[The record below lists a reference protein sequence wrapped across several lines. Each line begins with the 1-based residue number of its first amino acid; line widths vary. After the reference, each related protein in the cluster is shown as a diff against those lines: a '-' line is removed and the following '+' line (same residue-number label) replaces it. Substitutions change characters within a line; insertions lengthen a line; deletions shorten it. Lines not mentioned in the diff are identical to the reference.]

1 MVFYLNER
9 SLHGQFES
17 LDEFLESLR
26 PVIKCLEIIHKIPD
40 VKIFKIK
47 DFYTCQI
54 TKEEKIK
61 DLRGY
66 EYSDV
71 LMRLQQ
77 SLDKEIYND
86 PYWDD
91 NPKHNLAEQF
101 LWRGEDVTATA
112 LAEAAVKEASLLSF
126 RSEEF
131 IDKILKIADSSKCYD
146 VKSVHTPGYLSR
158 EYVKELNLSRKDILL
173 SRYQGTRIDCELL
186 EEKYGADILEKN
198 EFELLKSTLD
208 KFVGHNSWSDIESD
222 DGLEYKKYNPSSPKD
237 DWFKGVK
244 YSGKTI
250 MKFRFSDVLRGF
262 GYRKGDSFKVLRL
275 ERTHKVSDKG

>member
-1 MVFYLNER
+1 MIFYLNER

-17 LDEFLESLR
+17 LDDFLESLR

-40 VKIFKIK
+40 MKIYKIK
-47 DFYTCQI
+47 NFYSCQI

-66 EYSDV
+66 EYSDT

-77 SLDKEIYND
+77 SLDKEIYDD

-91 NPKHNLAEQF
+91 DPKHNLAEQF
-101 LWRGEDVTATA
+101 LWEGEDVTATS
-112 LAEAAVKEASLLSF
+112 LAEAAVKNASLLSF

-131 IDKILKIADSSKCYD
+131 IDKVLKIEDSSKCYE
-146 VKSVHTPGYLSR
+146 VNSVHTSGYLSR
-158 EYVKELNLSRKDILL
+158 EYVKELKLTRKDILL
-173 SRYQGTRIDCELL
+173 ARYRGTRIDCELL
-186 EEKYGADILEKN
+186 EEKYGADILEKS

-208 KFVGHNSWSDIESD
+208 KFVAHYSWSDIESD

-237 DWFKGVK
+237 NWFKGVK
-244 YSGKTI
+244 YNGKTI

-262 GYRKGDSFKVLRL
+262 GYRKGDSFKVIRL

>member
-1 MVFYLNER
+1 MIFYLNER
-9 SLHGQFES
+9 SLHGQFKS

-26 PVIKCLEIIHKIPD
+26 PVIKCLEIMNKIPD
-40 VKIFKIK
+40 INIFKIK
-47 DFYTCQI
+47 NFYSCQI
-54 TKEEKIK
+54 TSEEKIK

-66 EYSDV
+66 EYSDE
-71 LMRLQQ
+71 LMRLQY

-101 LWRGEDVTATA
+101 LWEGEDVTATA
-112 LAEAAVKEASLLSF
+112 LAEAAVKGASLLSF
-126 RSEEF
+126 RSEAF
-131 IDKILKIADSSKCYD
+131 IDTTLKIEDCNKCYA

-158 EYVKELNLSRKDILL
+158 EYVKELSISRKEILL
-173 SRYQGTRIDCELL
+173 SRYRGTRIDCEAL
-186 EEKYGADILEKN
+186 EDKYGADILEKN
-198 EFELLKSTLD
+198 EFELLISTLD
-208 KFVGHNSWSDIESD
+208 KFVNHSSWEDIDKD
-222 DGLEYKKYNPSSPKD
+222 DGLEYKKYKPSSSKD
-237 DWFKGVK
+237 NWFKGVK

-262 GYRKGDSFKVLRL
+262 GYRKGDKFKVIRL

>member
-1 MVFYLNER
+1 MIFYLNER

-17 LDEFLESLR
+17 LDDFLESLR

-40 VKIFKIK
+40 MKIYKIK
-47 DFYTCQI
+47 NFYSCQI

-66 EYSDV
+66 EYSDT

-77 SLDKEIYND
+77 SLDKEIYDD

-91 NPKHNLAEQF
+91 DPKHNLAEQF
-101 LWRGEDVTATA
+101 LWEGEDVTATS
-112 LAEAAVKEASLLSF
+112 LAEAAVKNASLLSF

-131 IDKILKIADSSKCYD
+131 IDKVLKIEDSSKCYE
-146 VKSVHTPGYLSR
+146 VNSVHTSGYLSR
-158 EYVKELNLSRKDILL
+158 EYVKELKLTRKDILL
-173 SRYQGTRIDCELL
+173 ARYRGTRIDCELL
-186 EEKYGADILEKN
+186 EEKYGADILEKS

-208 KFVGHNSWSDIESD
+208 KFVAHNSWSNIESD

-237 DWFKGVK
+237 NWFKGVK
-244 YSGKTI
+244 YNGKTI

-262 GYRKGDSFKVLRL
+262 GYRKGDSFKVIRL